1 MTSRDQ
7 SCPGQSLAMASW
19 NGAMRKISVDTATH
33 PKSYKF
39 IQIPCCCR
47 MCRTNISPP
56 AQHNITT
63 KVSFCFFWISDG
75 YLLGSNLSIP
85 NCHWSFWAPQSR
97 AKRPNRERYIIVSK
111 STFVDDTN
119 DAIDTVVAVGPV
131 GLSSSFSTYLTG
143 PCKEKINQPQ
153 TTTNIIPVVPHKAVA
168 EVSKIGN
175 YRRGELL
182 WCMGGRANA
191 LMDRKMAVIFG
202 VAAVVAS
209 PTAAG
214 CSMV

>member
-1 MTSRDQ
+1 MYCSTSNDITGSKLPR
-7 SCPGQSLAMASW
+7 
-19 NGAMRKISVDTATH
+19 
-33 PKSYKF
+33 PKPSHGKLERSHAKNLSGHSGTSKV
-39 IQIPCCCR
+39 IQIYPNSMLMQKCAEPIFHR
-47 MCRTNISPP
+47 
-56 AQHNITT
+56 QLNITWAN
-63 KVSFCFFWISDG
+63 KGVISCFFWISDG

-153 TTTNIIPVVPHKAVA
+153 TTTNIIPVRTRQWPKFQ
-168 EVSKIGN
+168 
-175 YRRGELL
+175 R
-182 WCMGGRANA
+182 
-191 LMDRKMAVIFG
+191 
-202 VAAVVAS
+202 
-209 PTAAG
+209 
-214 CSMV
+214 

>member
-56 AQHNITT
+56 AQHNM
-63 KVSFCFFWISDG
+63 SQQRCHSCFFWISDG

-85 NCHWSFWAPQSR
+85 NLSWSGSVWHFPLSRLRWPKELAVDVTCRCHHAGWVSPVARDGKPTTREFHRPENQRNWS
-97 AKRPNRERYIIVSK
+97 
-111 STFVDDTN
+111 
-119 DAIDTVVAVGPV
+119 
-131 GLSSSFSTYLTG
+131 
-143 PCKEKINQPQ
+143 CNQL
-153 TTTNIIPVVPHKAVA
+153 NL
-168 EVSKIGN
+168 E
-175 YRRGELL
+175 
-182 WCMGGRANA
+182 A
-191 LMDRKMAVIFG
+191 L
-202 VAAVVAS
+202 
-209 PTAAG
+209 
-214 CSMV
+214 